1 MEIFSMRKLILFF
14 TLILVFSAQFL
25 YAGVTGKIAGVVTDA
40 ENVQALPG
48 ANIIIEG
55 TTMGAATGVNG
66 YYVILNIPPG
76 TYTLKATMIGYAAIT
91 VTEVRVN
98 IDLTTTI
105 DFNMKPEVIMGEEV
119 QVVAERPVVQRDV
132 SASQANL
139 SVADI
144 EALPVVSVQSV
155 VALEAGVRG
164 MTIRGGASNQTAF
177 MVNGFTMRD
186 ERNNTPYTAISYTAI
201 EEIQIQTGGFS
212 AEYGNIRSG
221 LINVTT
227 KEGKKDA
234 YHFGL
239 IARYRQA
246 GPKHFGH
253 SPNDPESY
261 WIRPYVDDEVCW
273 TGTSA
278 WDKYT
283 QRQYPGFE
291 GWNSISQKTLANDD
305 PNDDL
310 TPEAAQRVFLWE
322 HRRQLD
328 IDKPDYDIDLSF
340 GGPVPFVSGQ
350 LGNLRFFTS
359 YRTSQEMYLVP
370 LSDDAFRD
378 YNWQLKL
385 TSDIRPGMK
394 LTIDG
399 LLGQQTGVN
408 SSRSGGTGVFGSA
421 TGIAQALSRGPK
433 YIDGRMYGTDYWCPT
448 TVVRNSIG
456 AKLSHVISPRTFYEV
471 TVQRFESDY
480 DTNPGALRDTSRVY
494 QFGNDYYVDESPFGW
509 QPWPSTGIV
518 GLRMGVGMGN
528 SRDSSNIAVYS
539 TKFDF
544 TSQIDKYNNIK
555 AGIEFVYVDN
565 NVNYGLV
572 DSVLTGSNRWSQ
584 WHTFPKRA
592 AVYVQ
597 DKLEF
602 ESMIATLGLRLDYS
616 HAGGEWFSYDS
627 PYTDAFSAANYAVFD
642 TLLDKEPTKRIF
654 NVSPRLGIAFPITIN
669 SKLFFNYG
677 HFRQMPT
684 PENLY
689 LIRRY
694 EGTKTLSRLANP
706 NNPLPKTIA
715 YELGYEHNLFN
726 QFLLR
731 LAGYY
736 KDSSDQSRLV
746 RYNNLTNS
754 VNYSV
759 TEPNSYQDTRG
770 FEFTLRKNRGEWVQG
785 FVNYTY
791 EVSTW
796 GYFGFGTYYEN
807 RSEQRSYE
815 RETRSHYQE
824 KPVPRPFARA
834 NVDFFTPIN
843 FGPEFMGI
851 RPLGDW
857 RLNVLADWR
866 AGVWATWTG
875 GGSVPG
881 IVNNVQWKDWQN
893 VDLRFSKNFKFGR
906 ANIQFFIDVNNVFN
920 YKYMTSSQG
929 FVDAEDYNH
938 YMKSLHLSLS
948 DEDVQKMGYVNIK
961 GDDRPGAYRRPG
973 VAYQPIEAHQNIGE
987 VPPNDIIPR
996 VIYYEA
1002 NTDRYLNYIDGQWA
1016 EVEKS
1021 RMKKV
1026 LDDKAYIDMPDQ
1038 EFFAFLNPRNIF
1050 WGLRV
1055 SFDIR

>member
-1 MEIFSMRKLILFF
+1 MRKIILVFVLILFF
-14 TLILVFSAQFL
+14 STQLVF
-25 YAGVTGKIAGVVTDA
+25 AGTTGKIAGVVTDA
-40 ENVQALPG
+40 ENGAPLPG

-55 TTMGAATGVNG
+55 TTMGAAVGLNG
-66 YYVILNIPPG
+66 YYVILNVPPG
-76 TYTLKATMIGYAAIT
+76 TYTLKASMMGYAVMTIT
-91 VTEVRVN
+91 QVRVN
-98 IDLTTTI
+98 IDLTATI
-105 DFNMKPEVIMGEEV
+105 DFKMKPEVLMGEEV
-119 QVVAERPVVQRDV
+119 QVVAERPVVQKDV

-144 EALPVVSVQSV
+144 EALPVVSVEGV

-164 MTIRGGASNQTAF
+164 MTIRGGGSDQTAF

-186 ERNNTPYTAISYTAI
+186 ERDNSPYTAISYTAI
-201 EEIQIQTGGFS
+201 DEIQIQTGGFS

-221 LINVTT
+221 LIHVTT

-239 IARYRQA
+239 IARYRPA

-253 SPNDPESY
+253 SPNSPESY
-261 WIRPYVDDEVCW
+261 WIRPYVDDDVCW
-273 TGTSA
+273 TGTDA

-291 GWNSISQKTLANDD
+291 GWNSIVEQKLNNAD
-305 PNDDL
+305 PDDDL
-310 TPEAAQRVFLWE
+310 TPEAAQRLFLWE

-328 IDKPDYDIDLSF
+328 IAKPDYDVDLSF
-340 GGPVPFVSGQ
+340 GGPIPFISEQ

-359 YRTSQEMYLVP
+359 YRSSQEMYLVP

-385 TSDIRPGMK
+385 TSDIKPGMK

-399 LLGQQTGVN
+399 LLGQQTGTT
-408 SSRSGGTGVFGSA
+408 SSRSGGP
-421 TGIAQALSRGPK
+421 GIFDASWEIAEDLSRGPK

-448 TVVRNSIG
+448 TILRNSVG
-456 AKLSHVISPRTFYEV
+456 AKLSHVLSPKTFYEV
-471 TVQRFESDY
+471 TLQRFASEY
-480 DTNPGALRDTSRVY
+480 DNNPGARRDTSRVNK
-494 QFGNDYYVDESPFGW
+494 FGNNYYVDEAPFGF

-518 GLRMGVGMGN
+518 GLRMGVGFSN
-528 SRDSSNIAVYS
+528 SRDSSKIAVYS
-539 TKFDF
+539 SKFDI

-565 NVNYGLV
+565 NVNYAII
-572 DSVLTGSNRWSQ
+572 DSALTGSNQYSK

-592 AVYVQ
+592 ALYIQ

-602 ESMIATLGLRLDYS
+602 KSMIATLGLRLDYS
-616 HAGGEWFSYDS
+616 HAGGQWYAYDN
-627 PYTDAFSAANYAVFD
+627 PYAEAFSAANYALID
-642 TLLDKEPTKRIF
+642 TLVDKESTKRIF
-654 NVSPRLGIAFPITIN
+654 NLSPRLGIAFPITIN

-677 HFRQMPT
+677 HFRQIPT

-694 EGTKTLSRLANP
+694 EGSKALSRLANP

-715 YELGYEHNLFN
+715 YELGYEHNIFN

-746 RYNNLTNS
+746 NYINLKNT
-754 VNYSV
+754 VDYDV
-759 TEPNSYQDTRG
+759 TEPNSYRDTRG
-770 FEFTLRKNRGEWVQG
+770 FEFTLRKNRGNWVQG
-785 FVNYTY
+785 FINYTY
-791 EVSTW
+791 QVTTY
-796 GYFGFGTYYEN
+796 GYFGFRYYYEN

-815 RETRSHYQE
+815 RETRHHYQE
-824 KPVPRPFARA
+824 KPVPRPFGRA
-834 NVDFFTPIN
+834 NVDFFTPIS
-843 FGPEFMGI
+843 FGPKFLGI
-851 RPLGDW
+851 HPLGDW

-866 AGVWATWTG
+866 AGLWDTWTG
-875 GGSVPG
+875 GGAVPG
-881 IVNNVQWKDWQN
+881 IVNNVQWKDYQN

-906 ANIQFFIDVNNVFN
+906 ANVQFFIDMNNVFN

-938 YMKSLHLSLS
+938 YMKSLHLPIP
-948 DEDVQKMGYVNIK
+948 EDDIKKMGYVNIY
-961 GDDRPGAYRRPG
+961 GDDHPGDYRRPG
-973 VAYQPIEAHQNIGE
+973 VAYQPIEAHQDISE
-987 VPPNDIIPR
+987 VPPNDIISR

-1002 NTDRYLNYIDGQWA
+1002 STDKYLNYSNGQWA

-1026 LDDKAYIDMPDQ
+1026 LDDKAYIDMPNQ